1 MRGIVVAYLIL
12 QSFWYAVHCRVQQN
26 VIPKTLDYD
35 TTGKQIWNSSVIT
48 LVNQKATKSDSE
60 SVGPRVSYGQPASIG
75 DFPYIGL
82 MLVSPVSG
90 SGWQCAATLIG
101 PRVALTAG
109 KMLRNSKKCHD
120 CFAGLGSIQDAN
132 LVS

>member
-1 MRGIVVAYLIL
+1 MRCIVVIYWAL
-12 QSFWYAVHCRVQQN
+12 QCFWYAVHCRVQQN

-35 TTGKQIWNSSVIT
+35 TTGKQIFNSSVIT
-48 LVNQKATKSDSE
+48 LANQKATKSDSE

-82 MLVSPVSG
+82 MLVNPVSG
-90 SGWQCAATLIG
+90 AGWQCAATLIG

-109 KMLRNSKKCHD
+109 MTL
-120 CFAGLGSIQDAN
+120 
-132 LVS
+132 